1 MTIRLLAFG
10 IAKDILAAPAMT
22 IELAEAAT
30 IADLK
35 QYLFHHYPSF
45 QQLRSLS
52 FAVGTTYEQDHR
64 ILDDQEE
71 VVIIPPVSGG

>member
-10 IAKDILAAPAMT
+10 IAKDILSASNT
-22 IELAEAAT
+22 TVELSEAAT

-35 QYLFHHYPSF
+35 QHLFQQYPAF
-45 QQLRSLS
+45 QQLRSIS
-52 FAVGTTYEQDHR
+52 FAVGTNYEQDHR
-64 ILDDQEE
+64 ILSDQEE